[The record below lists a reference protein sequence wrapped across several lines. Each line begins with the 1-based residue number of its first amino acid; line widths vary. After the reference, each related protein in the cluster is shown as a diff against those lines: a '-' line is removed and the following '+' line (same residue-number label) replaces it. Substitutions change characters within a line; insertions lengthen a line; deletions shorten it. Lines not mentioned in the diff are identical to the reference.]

1 MHPRTNPGNR
11 LIDETSPYLLQHA
24 HDPVDWFAWG
34 PEAQRVAR
42 ELDRPMFLSIG
53 YAACHWCHVMHR
65 ESFSDPETA
74 RDLNEGFVSVKVDR
88 EERPDVDALYMDA
101 LQAMTGGGGW
111 PMSVFLTPDGRPF
124 HAGTYYPDTPRHGA
138 PAFRQVLSAVS
149 DAWRER
155 RDEVE
160 AGATR
165 LAEAVARGQ
174 RSVPVSAGV
183 TADTGVDAT
192 SALDRA
198 TATLVER
205 FDTRIGAW
213 GGAPLF
219 PQPMVIEHLLRETLR
234 TGNDRALATAR
245 RALDAMAAGG
255 IRDHLAGGFARYAT
269 DARWLVPHFEKMLY
283 DNAQLARAYLHA
295 WQATGESAYRDV
307 VAETL
312 DFLER
317 DLLVTHEGSVV
328 GFATSLDADTD
339 GVEGA
344 TYVWTQP
351 EVRAILGDAA
361 ELFEA
366 AYGVTA
372 NGNWEGATIL
382 SRVRDDAALA
392 RDTGLDAAEVAR
404 RLAAA
409 RGSLVE
415 ARAARP
421 QPARDD
427 KVLAS
432 WNGLALRA
440 LAEAGASMP
449 EGDRYLALATSVATS
464 IRERL
469 RPADGRLRRSWKDGR
484 PGPAA
489 VLEDHTHLAA
499 GLLALYQAT
508 FDERWFTWA
517 VELLGF
523 VREHYA
529 DPRGGF
535 LDTADDATDLFARP
549 RSLVDGA
556 IPSGNA
562 MAATVMAVVHAYTGD
577 AAWAHAAGPLLDAV
591 APLAAEHPTAFPQ
604 WLIAVSHWRV
614 PIDEVA
620 IVGAADDPRALVLLD
635 VARQGLRPWQVV
647 ALSAQPDTSA
657 IPLLH
662 ARGGHHQPTAWVC
675 HGGACRMPVSDPDAL
690 RAELRA
696 GGA

>member
-1 MHPRTNPGNR
+1 
-11 LIDETSPYLLQHA
+11 
-24 HDPVDWFAWG
+24 
-34 PEAQRVAR
+34 
-42 ELDRPMFLSIG
+42 
-53 YAACHWCHVMHR
+53 MHR
-65 ESFSDPETA
+65 ESFADPETA
-74 RDLNEGFVSVKVDR
+74 RVLNEGFVSVKVDR

-138 PAFRQVLSAVS
+138 PAFRQVLAAVS

-165 LAEAVARGQ
+165 LADAVARGQ
-174 RSVPVSAGV
+174 RSVPVAARIPMG
-183 TADTGVDAT
+183 TGADAT
-192 SALDRA
+192 AALDGA
-198 TATLVER
+198 TETLLER
-205 FDTRIGAW
+205 FDARIGAW

-219 PQPMVIEHLLRETLR
+219 PQPMVIEHLLRESVR
-234 TGNDRALATAR
+234 TGNDRALHVAR

-283 DNAQLARAYLHA
+283 DNAQLARTYLHA
-295 WQATGESAYRDV
+295 WQVTGDSGYREV

-317 DLLVTHEGSVV
+317 ALLVSDEGSIV
-328 GFATSLDADTD
+328 GLATSLDADTE

-351 EVRAILGDAA
+351 EVRAILGDGAA
-361 ELFEA
+361 LFEG

-372 NGNWEGATIL
+372 NGNWEGSTIL
-382 SRVRDDAALA
+382 SRARDDAALA
-392 RDTGLDAAEVAR
+392 RDTGLDPAEVAR

-409 RGSLVE
+409 RRSLAD
-415 ARAARP
+415 ARAERP

-432 WNGLALRA
+432 WNGLALRT
-440 LAEAGASMP
+440 LAEAGALMAGG
-449 EGDRYLALATSVATS
+449 ERYLALATHVAGS
-464 IRERL
+464 LHGRL
-469 RPADGRLRRSWKDGR
+469 RTADGRLRRSWKDGR
-484 PGPAA
+484 PGPPA

-508 FDERWFTWA
+508 FDERWFSWA
-517 VELLGF
+517 LELLEV
-523 VREHYA
+523 VREHFG
-529 DPRGGF
+529 DRRGGF

-562 MAATVMAVVHAYTGD
+562 MAATVMALVHATTGD
-577 AAWAHAAGPLLDAV
+577 VAWAHAVEPLLDSV
-591 APLAAEHPTAFPQ
+591 APIAAEHPTAFPQ
-604 WLIAVSHWRV
+604 WLIALSHWRV

-620 IVGAADDPRALVLLD
+620 IVGATDDPRTSALLEVVRD
-635 VARQGLRPWQVV
+635 GLRPWQVV
-647 ALSAQPDTSA
+647 AQSAQPDTSA

-662 ARGGHHQPTAWVC
+662 GRGGHERPTAWVC
-675 HGGACRMPVSDPDAL
+675 HGGTCRMPVSDPDAL

>member
-1 MHPRTNPGNR
+1 MHPRSNPGNR
-11 LIDETSPYLLQHA
+11 LADETSPYLLQHA
-24 HDPVDWFAWG
+24 RDPVDWFAWG
-34 PEAQRVAR
+34 PEAQRTAR

-65 ESFSDPETA
+65 ESFADPETA
-74 RDLNEGFVSVKVDR
+74 RILNEGFVSIKVDR

-138 PAFRQVLSAVS
+138 PAFRQVLAAVS
-149 DAWRER
+149 DAWRDR

-165 LAEAVARGQ
+165 LADAVARGQ
-174 RSVPVSAGV
+174 RSVPIAAGIPMG
-183 TADTGVDAT
+183 TGVDAT
-192 SALDRA
+192 SALDGA
-198 TATLVER
+198 TATLLER
-205 FDTRIGAW
+205 FDARIGAW

-219 PQPMVIEHLLRETLR
+219 PQPMVIEHLLRESVR
-234 TGNDRALATAR
+234 TGNDRARDAAR

-295 WQATGESAYRDV
+295 WQLTGDPGYRDV

-317 DLLVTHEGSVV
+317 DLLVSHDGSIV
-328 GFATSLDADTD
+328 GFATSLDADTE

-351 EVRAILGDAA
+351 EVRAILGDGAA
-361 ELFEA
+361 LFES

-372 NGNWEGATIL
+372 NGNWEGSTIL

-392 RDTGLDAAEVAR
+392 RDTGLDPAEVAR

-409 RGSLVE
+409 RRALAE
-415 ARAARP
+415 ARVGRP

-440 LAEAGASMP
+440 LAEAGAVMAGGEP
-449 EGDRYLALATSVATS
+449 YLALGTRVAGS
-464 IRERL
+464 LHERL
-469 RPADGRLRRSWKDGR
+469 RSADGRLRRSWKDGR
-484 PGPAA
+484 PGPPA

-517 VELLGF
+517 LELLQV
-523 VREHYA
+523 VREHFG

-562 MAATVMAVVHAYTGD
+562 MAATVMALVHATTGD
-577 AAWAHAAGPLLDAV
+577 VAWAHAVEPLLDSV
-591 APLAAEHPTAFPQ
+591 ASIAAEHPTAFPQ
-604 WLIAVSHWRV
+604 WLVALSHWRV

-620 IVGAADDPRALVLLD
+620 IVGATDDPRTGALLEVVRD
-635 VARQGLRPWQVV
+635 GLRPWQVV
-647 ALSAQPDTSA
+647 AQSAHPDTSA
-657 IPLLH
+657 IPLLRG
-662 ARGGHHQPTAWVC
+662 RGGHERPTAWVC
-675 HGGACRMPVSDPDAL
+675 HGGTCRMPVSDPDAL